1 MAHSKNKILL
11 LVEGYRTEPNIMK
24 AYAKRLEEE
33 FELNVVSFDTNIY
46 VLYQNIKSLNEEMGL
61 ESTSTLDM
69 LKSILRERERKFAD
83 NNNTDELIKIKNDL
97 EILDQKYPYVY
108 LLFDLEIQ
116 DNHYNNSDKKSIL
129 KEMLEYFN
137 DETDNGL
144 LLINYPMIESFRD
157 YNLPIL
163 NDEYYERFISKAEVQ
178 NYKKIVGI
186 RGNNFNLS
194 KYSLD
199 DFENITLQNVLKANY
214 IVNNLKCIPTYE
226 DFMLLLQSDSIL
238 DKQFVFIEI
247 QNKIYIL
254 CCALFVYISFFGKK
268 YYSKITSK

>member
-83 NNNTDELIKIKNDL
+83 NNKIDELIKIKNDL

-186 RGNNFNLS
+186 EL
-194 KYSLD
+194 
-199 DFENITLQNVLKANY
+199 V
-214 IVNNLKCIPTYE
+214 
-226 DFMLLLQSDSIL
+226 
-238 DKQFVFIEI
+238 
-247 QNKIYIL
+247 
-254 CCALFVYISFFGKK
+254 
-268 YYSKITSK
+268 

>member
-1 MAHSKNKILL
+1 MQQRS
-11 LVEGYRTEPNIMK
+11 
-24 AYAKRLEEE
+24 
-33 FELNVVSFDTNIY
+33 
-46 VLYQNIKSLNEEMGL
+46 KSL
-61 ESTSTLDM
+61 
-69 LKSILRERERKFAD
+69 ILV
-83 NNNTDELIKIKNDL
+83 T
-97 EILDQKYPYVY
+97 P
-108 LLFDLEIQ
+108 LLFHPVPGQ
-116 DNHYNNSDKKSIL
+116 NVAPPSPRVP
-129 KEMLEYFN
+129 
-137 DETDNGL
+137 
-144 LLINYPMIESFRD
+144 IN

-194 KYSLD
+194 KYSLN

-226 DFMLLLQSDSIL
+226 DFMLLLQSNSIL
-238 DKQFVFIEI
+238 DKQFVYIEI

>member
-108 LLFDLEIQ
+108 LLFE
-116 DNHYNNSDKKSIL
+116 SIYL
-129 KEMLEYFN
+129 FQS
-137 DETDNGL
+137 
-144 LLINYPMIESFRD
+144 IIFVNYLVWF
-157 YNLPIL
+157 
-163 NDEYYERFISKAEVQ
+163 
-178 NYKKIVGI
+178 
-186 RGNNFNLS
+186 
-194 KYSLD
+194 
-199 DFENITLQNVLKANY
+199 
-214 IVNNLKCIPTYE
+214 
-226 DFMLLLQSDSIL
+226 
-238 DKQFVFIEI
+238 
-247 QNKIYIL
+247 
-254 CCALFVYISFFGKK
+254 FVYRMLYIPARFLNVQF
-268 YYSKITSK
+268 YH